1 MTTPVARSPFDF
13 VAPTGPGL
21 RLIKAL
27 PVAAALLAVGLGPV
41 MGSEL
46 ISQKAGFQG
55 KLGAAS
61 VNITYVPTDAGY
73 RVVVT
78 TGTED
83 PGSVVRFVSILTP
96 GQRAV
101 VSVPREVG
109 QSALELHLHRIGD
122 RLELER
128 SPGKQ
133 AANAT
138 DVIAN

>member
-1 MTTPVARSPFDF
+1 MTILVARSPFNF
-13 VAPTGPGL
+13 AASAGPGL

-27 PVAAALLAVGLGPV
+27 PVAAALLTAGLGPV

-61 VNITYVPTDAGY
+61 VNITYVPTDIGY
-73 RVVVT
+73 KVVVT
-78 TGTED
+78 TGTEE
-83 PGSVVRFVSILTP
+83 PGSVVRFVSILAP

-109 QSALELHLHRIGD
+109 QSALELRLHRVGD

-128 SPGKQ
+128 SPAKQ
-133 AANAT
+133 AANAAE
-138 DVIAN
+138 VVRN